1 MNILLIQFIIL
12 NIANVIIQTIKSI
25 ATIKCGKGVAALA
38 NAIAYGLYT
47 IVVIYMVCELPLW
60 QKVLIVGGANL
71 VGVYIVKAL
80 EEKGKKSKLWKIEVT
95 ALQTDK
101 EKILNHINNL
111 NISYNYIDID
121 NKYVNFNFYCS
132 TKEDTTVVKDLLNWY
147 NVKYIILENKGAL

>member
-1 MNILLIQFIIL
+1 MNILLIKFIIL
-12 NIANVIIQTIKSI
+12 NIANVIIQTVKSI

-60 QKVLIVGGANL
+60 QKVAIVGGANL

-95 ALQTDK
+95 ALRSDK
-101 EKILNHINNL
+101 LKIVEQARKLNVSYNFADINN
-111 NISYNYIDID
+111 D
-121 NKYVNFNFYCS
+121 YVGFNFYCS
-132 TKEDTTVVKDLLNWY
+132 TKEDTQKVKTLLNWY
-147 NVKYIILENKGAL
+147 NVKYIILENKGVL